1 MRKELVTFRCDGE
14 LEQATLEL
22 SAVCLPVEHKQV
34 LAEMLEYQVC
44 FTFIDA
50 DSIMGKIVDEYD
62 HVFEILE
69 KLIMGSFW
77 SIYNWVIW
85 HCGELLILI
94 AGGGVM
100 AILWSAWF
108 RNRK

>member
-69 KLIMGSFW
+69 KLMLNGWSFTKAE
-77 SIYNWVIW
+77 
-85 HCGELLILI
+85 GGILE
-94 AGGGVM
+94 
-100 AILWSAWF
+100 
-108 RNRK
+108 